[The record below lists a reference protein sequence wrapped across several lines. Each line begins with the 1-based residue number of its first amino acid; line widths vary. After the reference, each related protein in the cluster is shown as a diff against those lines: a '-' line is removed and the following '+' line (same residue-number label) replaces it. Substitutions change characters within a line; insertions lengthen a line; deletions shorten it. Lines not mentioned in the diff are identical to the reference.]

1 MHTVSHDATET
12 RQENPFKKEYK
23 QKPGLVL
30 SNHELPKKTAK
41 TTTKNEVTIE
51 GKALSFFSANGK
63 LGDSRP
69 LKPVY
74 PERLLDN
81 QEEPYEALV
90 HFR

>member
-1 MHTVSHDATET
+1 M
-12 RQENPFKKEYK
+12 
-23 QKPGLVL
+23 
-30 SNHELPKKTAK
+30 SNHELPKKTTK

-51 GKALSFFSANGK
+51 GKALGFFSANGN
-63 LGDSRP
+63 LGESSP

-90 HFR
+90 HFRQIRPSSNNCTVQNSKMWLVFCDTQI